1 MPIPPID
8 FMHMPNL
15 WIVNAERIS
24 ELAVNAN
31 VVKRMLRMFILLDG
45 FRICQE
51 TWFQEL
57 LLSLDGEVANRLG
70 FD

>member
-45 FRICQE
+45 FRIC
-51 TWFQEL
+51 
-57 LLSLDGEVANRLG
+57 
-70 FD
+70 